1 MIETKLINTIE
12 EDLSNGIFITIYNK
26 HIFDWLSQ
34 NDAQNLDIEYY
45 YVRSGEKYRSP
56 LFDKLI
62 KSSNYIDKLSNIIVT
77 MFRENWNKIYKAYID
92 SNYNPI
98 HNYDMNEE
106 ENLNGI
112 RDINIDNTSTNE
124 SKNSVKMKTTTSNDN
139 NQNYYGFNS
148 DLPVPTNSSNSQD
161 ENLVEGNLEDN
172 KTNVNSQSNSKTKY
186 AQNNDRTLVRKGNI
200 GVKTTQSMIE
210 EELELRRKNFFN
222 MLMTNIDEILTLN
235 IY

>member
-1 MIETKLINTIE
+1 
-12 EDLSNGIFITIYNK
+12 
-26 HIFDWLSQ
+26 
-34 NDAQNLDIEYY
+34 
-45 YVRSGEKYRSP
+45 
-56 LFDKLI
+56 
-62 KSSNYIDKLSNIIVT
+62 

-106 ENLNGI
+106 EVLSGT
-112 RDINIDNTSTNE
+112 RDVNIDNTSTNE

-161 ENLVEGNLEDN
+161 ENIVEGNLEDN

-222 MLMTNIDEILTLN
+222 MLMNNIDEILTLN

>member
-1 MIETKLINTIE
+1 MEQ
-12 EDLSNGIFITIYNK
+12 S
-26 HIFDWLSQ
+26 
-34 NDAQNLDIEYY
+34 
-45 YVRSGEKYRSP
+45 
-56 LFDKLI
+56 
-62 KSSNYIDKLSNIIVT
+62 
-77 MFRENWNKIYKAYID
+77 KI
-92 SNYNPI
+92 
-98 HNYDMNEE
+98 
-106 ENLNGI
+106 
-112 RDINIDNTSTNE
+112 
-124 SKNSVKMKTTTSNDN
+124 MKTTTSNDN

-186 AQNNDRTLVRKGNI
+186 NQNNDRTLVRKGNI

-222 MLMTNIDEILTLN
+222 MLMNNIDEILTLN

>member
-45 YVRSGEKYRSP
+45 YNRSGEKYISP

-106 ENLNGI
+106 EVLNGT
-112 RDINIDNTSTNE
+112 RDVNIDNTSTNE

-222 MLMTNIDEILTLN
+222 MLMNNIDEILTLN